1 MRYKLLLS
9 SVVGLL
15 ALSGNVRWNKVAAQS
30 EPKRVEIKAQRFH
43 YDPSELTLKKGEPVI
58 LVLKS
63 EDVPHGLR
71 FRDLDVA
78 LRVDKGGTSEVE
90 FTPDQVGDFTGQC
103 WVFCGAEHGSMMLTL
118 HVVN

>member
-1 MRYKLLLS
+1 MKYKVILS
-9 SVVGLL
+9 GVVGLL
-15 ALSGNVRWNKVAAQS
+15 ALSGNIKWSKVAAQD
-30 EPKRVEIKAQRFH
+30 EPKRVEIRAKRFT
-43 YDPSELTLKKGEPVI
+43 YDPTELTLKKGERVV

-71 FRDLDVA
+71 FRDLDLA

-90 FTPDQVGDFTGQC
+90 FTPEQVGDFTGQC
-103 WVFCGAEHGSMMLTL
+103 WVFCGQGHGSMSLTL